1 MASPRHTNTAGSTRR
16 VKSRKRVAYHE
27 AGHAVLSE
35 AIATEAQ
42 YISIKPNETKLGY
55 MTSRPS
61 ARPSSRIQVDLA
73 GYAAEHVLTG
83 RRSRALDREIGFAI
97 IARSDEALHAAFEA
111 VHENDGY
118 RAVQDVLRITASPTD
133 EEIRAEIDRYYDV
146 ARECLVAAWPAVV
159 ALAKALLKHEELE
172 RAAIEEVLVDFD
184 LLRTGLAIQVAHGF
198 LVRPLAATAP

>member
-1 MASPRHTNTAGSTRR
+1 MDSPRRTNTGSGRR
-16 VKSRKRVAYHE
+16 VKSLKRVAYHE

-42 YISIKPNETKLGY
+42 YVSIKPNETKLGY

-61 ARPSSRIQVDLA
+61 ARPSSRIQVHVA

-97 IARSDEALHAAFEA
+97 IARGDEALQAAFEA

-118 RAVQDVLRITASPTD
+118 RAVQDVLRIMASLTD

-146 ARECLVAAWPAVV
+146 ARECLSAVWPAVV
-159 ALAKALLKHEELE
+159 AIAKALLKHEELE
-172 RAAIEEVLVDFD
+172 RAAIEEVLVEFD
-184 LLRTGLAIQVAHGF
+184 LLRDRVGDSGGSRTSGESSGDV
-198 LVRPLAATAP
+198 TS